1 MAKFNYCLILQHFV
15 KIANY
20 VNYIFKN
27 VATYG
32 NLGFIYSYLPK
43 IIKNAQI
50 IQTGKSCMI
59 AYDLQCTKG
68 HSFEGWFE
76 DRKAYLDQK
85 KKGLITCPVCNVTSV
100 DIVPSTFAIKS
111 GSSSSSK
118 DLALQKAQ
126 LEKVGHEAIEFV
138 EKNFD
143 DVGSDFAKEALK
155 IHYGASEP
163 RNIRGVSTKEE
174 EKTLED
180 EGIDFI
186 KIPMP
191 VRQET
196 DS

>member
-1 MAKFNYCLILQHFV
+1 
-15 KIANY
+15 
-20 VNYIFKN
+20 
-27 VATYG
+27 
-32 NLGFIYSYLPK
+32 
-43 IIKNAQI
+43 
-50 IQTGKSCMI
+50 MI

-85 KKGLITCPVCNVTSV
+85 KKGLITCPVCNITSV

-111 GSSSSSK
+111 GSSSGAG
-118 DLALQKAQ
+118 DQAVQRDQ
-126 LEKVGHEAIEFV
+126 LDKIGKEAIEFV

-143 DVGSDFAKEALK
+143 DVGADFAKEALK
-155 IHYGASEP
+155 IHYGATEP

-191 VRQET
+191 VRPDT

>member
-1 MAKFNYCLILQHFV
+1 
-15 KIANY
+15 
-20 VNYIFKN
+20 
-27 VATYG
+27 
-32 NLGFIYSYLPK
+32 
-43 IIKNAQI
+43 
-50 IQTGKSCMI
+50 MI

-85 KKGLITCPVCNVTSV
+85 KKGLIACPVCNVKSV

-111 GSSSSSK
+111 GSPSSAK
-118 DLALQKAQ
+118 ELATQRAQ
-126 LEKVGHEAIEFV
+126 LEKIGEEAIAFV

-143 DVGSDFAKEALK
+143 DVGADFAKEALK

-163 RNIRGVSTKEE
+163 RNIRGVSTKDE

-180 EGIDFI
+180 EGIEFI

-191 VRQET
+191 ANPET